1 MKTTTRKIALL
12 LMAGLLSACVSTTP
26 FVSNPYP
33 PYNAPV
39 QAPGSTPTTPAQ
51 PAADNTTSVAD
62 PDSALAGV
70 TTFQQAVAQWGEPT
84 SASQAPD
91 GSLVA
96 AWEQSAAGIGAA
108 PESAPRVILFD
119 ANGRLIGMAH

>member
-12 LMAGLLSACVSTTP
+12 LMAGLLSACASTTP

-33 PYNAPV
+33 PYNS
-39 QAPGSTPTTPAQ
+39 PGSAQGSAAVTPAV
-51 PAADNTTSVAD
+51 PAAGGAASIAGTS
-62 PDSALAGV
+62 SALEGV
-70 TTFQQAVAQWGEPT
+70 TTFEQAVARWGEPT

-96 AWEQSAAGIGAA
+96 AWERSQAGIGEAPEAA
-108 PESAPRVILFD
+108 PMVILFD
-119 ANGRLIGMAH
+119 ADGRVVGRAQ